1 MSPRPKPSLPAAT
14 SWETLIPAGT
24 HWSGILRRGLA
35 LRVVDV
41 DGGANLSAVF
51 HRQED
56 PLERYNMADT
66 LKAQHTAHL
75 TRGHALYTDMGRVI
89 ASITADTL
97 GWHDPLG
104 GVGDAR
110 LFAHKYGTT
119 SYQAD
124 RNAMIRNG
132 RDSLVLELAKYG
144 LSARDLVANVNFFS
158 KLDTRDDGALDF
170 VAGHSPAGSTLD
182 LRFEMNTLAA
192 FSTAPHPLD
201 PHPDYAPKAV
211 KLIAYRAYPADG
223 AAPEDDP
230 CRRARAPRTC
240 AASPTPI
247 ACLLKERRAMPIIE
261 SRLDP
266 RDAIHDTTLNAG
278 EPWLRDLKRGQ
289 VFRILDLKA
298 TRPSTRC
305 STGPTTRGALQRA
318 GHHPRPAQPV
328 PERGQRAAVEPGQ
341 PDGDDRRRYLR
352 PSRHARR
359 RVRGR
364 EQHRALC
371 A

>member
-1 MSPRPKPSLPAAT
+1 MSPRPPAPLAPLPHVV
-14 SWETLIPAGT
+14 WETLIPAGT

-35 LRVVDV
+35 LRVVDL

-51 HRQED
+51 HRHED

-89 ASITADTL
+89 ASITGDTL

-110 LFAHKYGTT
+110 SFARKYGRS

-144 LSARDLVANVNFFS
+144 LSARDLAANVNFFS
-158 KLDTRDDGALDF
+158 KLAPHDDGSFEF
-170 VAGHSPAGSTLD
+170 VAGHSPAGSAFD

-201 PHPDYAPKAV
+201 PQPAYAPKPV
-211 KLIAYRAYPADG
+211 KLIAYRAYPTDG
-223 AAPEDDP
+223 AAPDDDP
-230 CRRARAPRTC
+230 CRTACAENARGFINTD
-240 AASPTPI
+240 
-247 ACLLKERRAMPIIE
+247 
-261 SRLDP
+261 RLF
-266 RDAIHDTTLNAG
+266 A
-278 EPWLRDLKRGQ
+278 
-289 VFRILDLKA
+289 
-298 TRPSTRC
+298 
-305 STGPTTRGALQRA
+305 
-318 GHHPRPAQPV
+318 
-328 PERGQRAAVEPGQ
+328 
-341 PDGDDRRRYLR
+341 
-352 PSRHARR
+352 
-359 RVRGR
+359 
-364 EQHRALC
+364 
-371 A
+371 